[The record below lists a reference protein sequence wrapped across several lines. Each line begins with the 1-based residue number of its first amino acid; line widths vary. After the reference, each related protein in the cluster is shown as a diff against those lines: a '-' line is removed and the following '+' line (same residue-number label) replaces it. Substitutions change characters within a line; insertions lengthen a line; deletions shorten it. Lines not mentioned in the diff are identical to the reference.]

1 VPRENKKRG
10 NRAEVHKR
18 IAIVV
23 GQLIRRRLGVVRWLL
38 LASLGLGDRA
48 FALSARFIARER
60 FINAA
65 HGRCDEI
72 GLQPCHLTTLLSFEP
87 ESKGKGTSA
96 ISIRAG
102 G

>member
-1 VPRENKKRG
+1 VKTKSAATAPRCN
-10 NRAEVHKR
+10 KR